1 MVLLCGYIMGEER
14 GACVRARWAENNPFW
29 PCRCTCMTSSLSLSL
44 FFLAKMTTPRS
55 KEASQLPEVSL
66 LQLRSGEVRDRSEVR
81 IEPTIKAANIK
92 LDVL

>member
-1 MVLLCGYIMGEER
+1 M
-14 GACVRARWAENNPFW
+14 RARWAENKPVLAMQMHMHDF
-29 PCRCTCMTSSLSLSL
+29 LSLF

-66 LQLRSGEVRDRSEVR
+66 LQLRSGEVRDRSEDR

>member
-14 GACVRARWAENNPFW
+14 GACVRARWAENKPVLAMQMHMHDFL
-29 PCRCTCMTSSLSLSL
+29 SLSLSL
-44 FFLAKMTTPRS
+44 FFFLAKMTTPRS
-55 KEASQLPEVSL
+55 KEASQLFCYNC
-66 LQLRSGEVRDRSEVR
+66 GRDRSEDR

>member
-1 MVLLCGYIMGEER
+1 M
-14 GACVRARWAENNPFW
+14 RARWAENKPVLAMQMHMHDF
-29 PCRCTCMTSSLSLSL
+29 LSLCF

-66 LQLRSGEVRDRSEVR
+66 LQLRSGEVRDRSEDR

>member
-14 GACVRARWAENNPFW
+14 GHVCEQGGPKMSLFW
-29 PCRCTCMTSSLSLSL
+29 PCRCTCMTSSLS
-44 FFLAKMTTPRS
+44 FFLTKMTTPRS

-66 LQLRSGEVRDRSEVR
+66 LQLRSGEVRDRSEDR

>member
-1 MVLLCGYIMGEER
+1 
-14 GACVRARWAENNPFW
+14 VRARWAENKPVLAMQMHMHDF
-29 PCRCTCMTSSLSLSL
+29 LSLF

-66 LQLRSGEVRDRSEVR
+66 LQLRSGEVRDRSEDR